1 MADLM
6 QEALPDDVGLY
17 DSDTGQPLTA
27 IKAVD
32 VSALQSWSDAAFL
45 VYTEAKRGRIVQLQS
60 GSARIHYF
68 YDDEYGRKMIEED
81 GERRSFP
88 DMLRVVDEN
97 APAIA

>member
-1 MADLM
+1 MRDI
-6 QEALPDDVGLY
+6 GLY
-17 DSDTGQPLTA
+17 DSDTGESLEA
-27 IKAVD
+27 IKEVD
-32 VSALQSWSDAAFL
+32 VSALQSWSAEAWL

-68 YDDEYGRKMIEED
+68 YDDEYGRKMIAED

-97 APAIA
+97 APASA